1 MEIDLILED
10 GSEVMVGEVKTVLT
24 AEHVSDFL
32 EDLAQFL
39 DFFPAYRGYHLYGV
53 VAGLEVGADV
63 ARYAVRRGLF
73 VLRITGEGL
82 LQIENDAA
90 FQPRDFGVP
99 LPTA

>member
-1 MEIDLILED
+1 
-10 GSEVMVGEVKTVLT
+10 
-24 AEHVSDFL
+24 
-32 EDLAQFL
+32 
-39 DFFPAYRGYHLYGV
+39 